1 MVWTPVKTQVT
12 QRPARSATL
21 HTLHN
26 KRSINMSDNRSILPE
41 GTLAFVTLK
50 EPLAHS
56 HNTAKVTCHL
66 VTVSFT
72 DTVGLACHTS
82 GFPDAEAYF
91 HDART
96 EIAGGYEVY
105 DLFPS
110 TSRVVTFIPWSNI
123 AGIRRVMGP
132 GEYAAWYDR
141 ADRQSREAGK

>member
-1 MVWTPVKTQVT
+1 M
-12 QRPARSATL
+12 L
-21 HTLHN
+21 
-26 KRSINMSDNRSILPE
+26 DNRSILPE
-41 GTLAFVTLK
+41 GTLALITLK

-56 HNTAKVTCHL
+56 TNTPKATSHL

-91 HDART
+91 HDVRVEVT
-96 EIAGGYEVY
+96 NGYEVY

-110 TSRVVTFIPWSNI
+110 TSRVVTFIPWSNV

-132 GEYAAWYDR
+132 SEYADWYAR
-141 ADRQSREAGK
+141 ADRQSREASK